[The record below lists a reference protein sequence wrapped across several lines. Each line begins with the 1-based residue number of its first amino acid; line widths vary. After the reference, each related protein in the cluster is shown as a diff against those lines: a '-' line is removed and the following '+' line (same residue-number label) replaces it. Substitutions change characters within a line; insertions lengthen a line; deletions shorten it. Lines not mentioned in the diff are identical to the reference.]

1 MSLSTFLVSTST
13 QPPLFACTSNK
24 MARPPPLKSIVTV
37 GPRDLDLT
45 VVRDH
50 SPSATPAASTDIPKS
65 PQTAPLLESSRQSSQ
80 RHVSSPSRRR
90 LALRRQSSISYLP
103 ADSPRLWTPRTPH
116 LGLDTFEHASL
127 SSPNSG
133 KRAGHVRTVSVPQ
146 RAASEQPMGLTLA
159 ERHADLLQCIAQK
172 ESKCLELR
180 SQLTIHESELLE
192 LKRKWERIVHCEF
205 GRNTSPTSPMYVPSA
220 AAAAV
225 LANTSSAVVLN
236 GLVGGVRALAA
247 VTTSPPLPSSV
258 CPPRASSSSFT
269 KRVTRQN
276 ASNSVSSTTT
286 TASSSAHYT
295 DSHSPRLSQSSMSS
309 VAEEKP
315 NLDKAEEPEE
325 ELAPSSGSVAQE
337 KRGPMSSDQSPS
349 SPLSS
354 SKTLQRRSYNSRV
367 ALADALRPLTGD
379 NPRSSSGKRASVSA
393 ASPTSSVS
401 IPPISPLGA
410 MGLGRA
416 NLGETAQGWVDSVGS
431 KLAELQRGQTFS
443 KGQKRASVLLSDVSH
458 SILSALAPASSVNS
472 GPASAP
478 PTQSLIDED
487 DDAGST
493 ALGSAILPDVVV
505 AASTRATPSK
515 TLPPPTPEVKEEEE
529 EDWNW

>member
-1 MSLSTFLVSTST
+1 
-13 QPPLFACTSNK
+13 
-24 MARPPPLKSIVTV
+24 
-37 GPRDLDLT
+37 
-45 VVRDH
+45 
-50 SPSATPAASTDIPKS
+50 
-65 PQTAPLLESSRQSSQ
+65 
-80 RHVSSPSRRR
+80 
-90 LALRRQSSISYLP
+90 
-103 ADSPRLWTPRTPH
+103 
-116 LGLDTFEHASL
+116 
-127 SSPNSG
+127 
-133 KRAGHVRTVSVPQ
+133 
-146 RAASEQPMGLTLA
+146 
-159 ERHADLLQCIAQK
+159 
-172 ESKCLELR
+172 
-180 SQLTIHESELLE
+180 
-192 LKRKWERIVHCEF
+192 
-205 GRNTSPTSPMYVPSA
+205 MYVPSA

-247 VTTSPPLPSSV
+247 VTTSPPLPPSV
-258 CPPRASSSSFT
+258 CRARASSSSFA

-276 ASNSVSSTTT
+276 ASNSISSTTT
-286 TASSSAHYT
+286 TASSSAHRT
-295 DSHSPRLSQSSMSS
+295 DSDSPRLSQSSMSS
-309 VAEEKP
+309 VAEEKAGVG
-315 NLDKAEEPEE
+315 LDKAEEPVE
-325 ELAPSSGSVAQE
+325 ELAPSPGSVAQE
-337 KRGPMSSDQSPS
+337 KRGPMSSDPSPS
-349 SPLSS
+349 SPSSS
-354 SKTLQRRSYNSRV
+354 SKVLQRRSYNSRV
-367 ALADALRPLTGD
+367 ALADALRPLTGE

-393 ASPTSSVS
+393 ASSPTSSVS

-458 SILSALAPASSVNS
+458 SILSALAPASPVNS

-505 AASTRATPSK
+505 AASTRAASSK